1 MIGKVSNAL
10 LIAFVVSLAWFT
22 AWAAQAPKPLYP
34 TNATFTTLV
43 TTPLVIEG
51 LTGDGTYLYAA
62 ARQITLPGTPTP
74 PNTNPCP
81 IYRVKLVNPPSVMPV
96 LETIGYIPASNN
108 ALPCNPAGVA
118 FDSLGRL
125 FIAESQ
131 GALTDSSRKVYVLD
145 PPFTAET
152 ISSPAPPA
160 ALYASGVP
168 GANGIA
174 FKGNDLWISDGTTNQ
189 GRVWK
194 VGPNGGDC
202 NTLNNCEEVFRIQP
216 MNNSF
221 NVGRTNTTNPGTAQN
236 LVANGL
242 AFNAEGNL
250 LVADTA
256 RGALWLVKFDKN
268 GDLESKRDCDHT
280 FNSNTLCLENL
291 FRADPRLEGA
301 DGIALDNSGNIWAA
315 VNERNAIVFSVFYG
329 TSNSAEVFR
338 NPAGTDGLRNKAV
351 DNTRVLE
358 FPTSPFLSGTKLC
371 VTSSDGDRRDNS
383 PASGGEISPSGSLKG
398 KISCMDQPLSS
409 PGLPLPR

>member
-1 MIGKVSNAL
+1 MIGKTANTL
-10 LIAFVVSLAWFT
+10 LIAFVLFLGWST
-22 AWAAQAPKPLYP
+22 AWAAQAPKPPYP
-34 TNATFTTLV
+34 TDATFTTLV

-62 ARQITLPGTPTP
+62 ARQTSLGAK
-74 PNTNPCP
+74 CP
-81 IYRVKLVNPPSVMPV
+81 IYRVNISTRV
-96 LETIGYIPASNN
+96 LETIGYIPASNTST
-108 ALPCNPAGVA
+108 AAGQPLPCNPAGVA

-131 GALTDSSRKVYVLD
+131 PVLTEASQKVYILD
-145 PPFTAET
+145 PPFAAET
-152 ISSPAPPA
+152 IPGSAPTAPY
-160 ALYASGVP
+160 YASGVP

-174 FKGNDLWISDGTTNQ
+174 FKGSDLWISDGTSNQ

-202 NTLNNCEEVFRIQP
+202 ASSFNCEEVFRIQP

-338 NPAGTDGLRNKAV
+338 NPINSSGLRNSG
-351 DNTRVLE
+351 NNIHILE